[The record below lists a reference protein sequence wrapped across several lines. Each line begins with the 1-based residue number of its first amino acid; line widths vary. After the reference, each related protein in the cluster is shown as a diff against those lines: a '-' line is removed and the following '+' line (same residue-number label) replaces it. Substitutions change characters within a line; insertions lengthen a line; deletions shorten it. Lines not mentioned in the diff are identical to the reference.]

1 MQETSKKI
9 LLTTGKIAVSLLF
22 LYWLIIKINWHDVIF
37 YAQKISLWQILIY
50 FLLFFLSTSIS
61 AYKWSL
67 LAQSKKFSISFKE
80 SLNLYLAGAF
90 INNFMPSFIGG
101 DTYKAYVLGKL
112 DSEKRYAKAA
122 STVILDRL
130 TGLLGTMLLA
140 LFFGILNWRIIGTYP
155 FFALLLSVIGGGL
168 LILFVLEKST
178 KYVFGE
184 KLSQKLPKKILEFI
198 KILHQYYLDKKLFL
212 RAISFAI
219 LFAFVGLALLNSIM
233 FWALG
238 IKISMLNYLSV
249 IFLISIV
256 SSIPLSINNIGVQEW
271 AYVTFFGIFGVD
283 PAAVITVSIVIRI
296 LQMLASFTALPFY
309 LKNKFKK
316 NK

>member
-1 MQETSKKI
+1 MKENSKKI
-9 LLTTGKIAVSLLF
+9 FLTAGKMAVSLLF
-22 LYWLIIKINWHDVIF
+22 LYWLIIKINWRDVFF
-37 YAQKISLWQILIY
+37 YAQKISFWQILIY

-61 AYKWSL
+61 AYKWSI
-67 LAQSKKFSISFKE
+67 LARAKNFSISFKE
-80 SLNLYLAGAF
+80 SLNLYLAGSF

-101 DTYKAYVLGKL
+101 DTYKAYILGKL
-112 DSEKRYAKAA
+112 DGEKRYAQAA

-130 TGLLGTMLLA
+130 TGLLGTMFLV
-140 LFFGILNWRIIGTYP
+140 LFFGILNWKVVAAHY
-155 FFALLLSVIGGGL
+155 FFLVLLAGIAGG
-168 LILFVLEKST
+168 ILFLFILEKST
-178 KYVFGE
+178 KYIFWE
-184 KLSQKLPKKILEFI
+184 KLSQKLPKKILEFV

-212 RAISFAI
+212 RAILLAV
-219 LFAFVGLALLNSIM
+219 LFAFVGLALLNFVM

-238 IKISMLNYLSV
+238 IKISILNYLSV

-271 AYVTFFGIFGVD
+271 AYITFFGIFGID
-283 PAAVITVSIVIRI
+283 PAAVITVSIIIRI

-316 NK
+316 R

>member
-1 MQETSKKI
+1 MKETSQKFF
-9 LLTTGKIAVSLLF
+9 LTAGKIVVSLFF
-22 LYWLIIKINWHDVIF
+22 LYWLIVKINWSNVVF
-37 YAQKISLWQILIY
+37 YAQKISFWQILIY

-61 AYKWSL
+61 AYKWSI
-67 LAQSKKFSISFKE
+67 LARVKNFSISFKE

-101 DTYKAYVLGKL
+101 DTYKAYILGKL
-112 DSEKRYAKAA
+112 DSEKRYAQAA

-130 TGLLGTMLLA
+130 TGLLGTMFLA
-140 LFFGILNWRIIGTYP
+140 LFFGILNWKIIASNY
-155 FFALLLSVIGGGL
+155 FFMLLLLGIAGGL
-168 LILFVLEKST
+168 LFLFVLEKST
-178 KYVFGE
+178 KYDFGK

-212 RAISFAI
+212 RVLSLAV
-219 LFAFVGLALLNSIM
+219 LFAFIGLALLNSIM

-238 IKISMLNYLSV
+238 IKISILNYLSV

-271 AYVTFFGIFGVD
+271 AYITFFGMFGID

-316 NK
+316 R